1 MNNNVHAQRQFT
13 WLQTSVMFLEQE
25 SEFAECHFNVQRDQ
39 HHRQHWAP
47 FTMSVTTGQL
57 ILLMERK
64 VLKLA
69 SVHTYTIKT

>member
-1 MNNNVHAQRQFT
+1 MNNNVRAQRQFT

-39 HHRQHWAP
+39 HHIQHWAP

-64 VLKLA
+64 V
-69 SVHTYTIKT
+69 